1 MNYKN
6 DNLEELLDYIDPT
19 ELDYQEWC
27 SIGMALKDSGYD
39 VSVWEAWSMRDAARY
54 HQGECEKKWRSF
66 NGSDSPVTA
75 GTIVKMALDGG
86 YVPKSKT
93 PDKPLGWD
101 DEIGGDYTVTSQE
114 ETQEL
119 PIEEPKIWNPANE
132 IRRYIEALFDMNDYV
147 GYVTD
152 VWQDENDGGK
162 FKPNKGS
169 YDRTAGQLLQE
180 LSRYGDDI
188 ESVFGTVNEKCG
200 AWIRFN
206 PLNGNGVKNDDVADF
221 RYALVESDSI
231 PVAQQNG
238 IMHDLKLP
246 IAALVFTGGKSIHA
260 IVKVEA
266 GSLKEYRERVD
277 FLYKICDK
285 NGLHVDKNC
294 RNPSRLS
301 RLPGVMRNGRKQF
314 LIETNTG
321 FDSWESWKEWIE
333 SVNDDL
339 PEFENMADAWENMP
353 ELAQPL
359 IENVL
364 RQGHKMLL
372 AGPSKAG
379 KSFALI
385 ELAIAIAEGRKWLG
399 WQCAKGKV
407 LYVNLELDRASCLH
421 RVKDV
426 YESLGIP
433 QTNLENLII
442 WNLRGQTKP
451 MDKLAPS
458 LIWRAKRENLL
469 AVIID
474 PIYKVITGD
483 ENSADQMA
491 HFCNQFDKVCNSL
504 ECAVIYCH
512 HHSKGAQGG
521 KKSMD
526 RASGSG
532 VFARDPDALIDMVQ
546 LTLSDDIMKQ
556 LKNNDACAK
565 CAEYMSRYA
574 PHVLRDASPDDLM
587 SRSVSMK
594 MCCDNL
600 PHDAYERLKIDLQH
614 SDECVEQTSAWRMEG
629 TLREFPTFAP
639 KNLYFRY
646 PVHVEDNV
654 GVLKDLQTDSE
665 LTSWQRGAKRG
676 HETQSRNAKAKA
688 ADKNAE
694 LLNTFDA
701 VNVNGEVTVQ
711 DMAEYIGCDPRTVR
725 NRLKSSKDLCV
736 RDSKVYRKEVESNS
750 VL

>member
-6 DNLEELLDYIDPT
+6 DNLEELLEYIDPS
-19 ELDYQEWC
+19 ELDYQQWC
-27 SIGMALKDSGYD
+27 GIGMALKDSGYD
-39 VSVWEAWSMRDAARY
+39 VSVWDIWSMRDAARY

-66 NGSDSPVTA
+66 NGSDTPVTA

-86 YVPKSKT
+86 YHPPSKA
-93 PDKPLGWD
+93 PDKVLAWD
-101 DEIGGDYTVTSQE
+101 DVIGEEYTVTSAE
-114 ETQEL
+114 DTQEL
-119 PIEEPKIWNPANE
+119 PIHEPKVWDPASE
-132 IRRYIEALFDMNDYV
+132 IRRYLEALFDMNDIV
-147 GYVTD
+147 GYVTE
-152 VWQDENDGGK
+152 VWKDEADGGK
-162 FKPNKGS
+162 FKPKAGS

-180 LSRYGDDI
+180 LARYGGDI
-188 ESVFGTVNEKCG
+188 ESVFGTINEECG

-206 PLNGNGVKNDDVADF
+206 PLNGQGVKNDCVADY

-246 IAALVFTGGKSIHA
+246 IAALVFTGGKSLHA
-260 IVKVEA
+260 IVRVEA
-266 GSLKEYRERVD
+266 GSFKEYRERVE

-285 NGLHVDKNC
+285 NGLHVDRNC

-301 RLPGVMRNGRKQF
+301 RMPGIMRNGKKQF
-314 LIETNTG
+314 LVETNSG
-321 FDSWESWKEWIE
+321 FSSWQEWKEWIE

-339 PEFENMADAWENMP
+339 PDFEDMSDAWENMP
-353 ELAQPL
+353 ELAPPL

-407 LYVNLELDRASCLH
+407 LYVNLELDKASCLH

-426 YESLGIP
+426 YNALKIP
-433 QTNLENLII
+433 PQNLHNLRI
-442 WNLRGQTKP
+442 WNLRGMTKP

-458 LIWRAKRENLL
+458 LIWRAKRENFL

-491 HFCNQFDKVCNSL
+491 HFCNQFDKVCTAL
-504 ECAVIYCH
+504 GCAVIYCH
-512 HHSKGAQGG
+512 HHSKGSQGG
-521 KKSMD
+521 KRSMD

-532 VFARDPDALIDMVQ
+532 VFARDPDALLDMVELE
-546 LTLSDDIMKQ
+546 LTEDIRKQ
-556 LKNNDACAK
+556 LKNNEGCLVCAD
-565 CAEYMSRYA
+565 YLNRYA
-574 PHVLRDASPDDLM
+574 PDVARNASPDDLL
-587 SRSVSMK
+587 SRSASMK
-594 MCCDNL
+594 LCCDNL
-600 PHDAYERLKIDLQH
+600 SRDNYEAFKTALSASDAYIDSL
-614 SDECVEQTSAWRMEG
+614 TAWRMEG
-629 TLREFPTFAP
+629 TLREFPKFQT

-646 PVHVEDNV
+646 PVHEEDKV
-654 GVLKDLQTDSE
+654 GVLKDLQTDDM
-665 LTSWQRGAKRG
+665 LTSYQRGAKRG
-676 HETQSRNAKAKA
+676 HAKQSANAKAKA

-694 LLNTFDA
+694 LINTFNA
-701 VNVNGEVTVQ
+701 VNVDGKVSVQ
-711 DMAEYIGCDPRTVR
+711 EIAEYLGVDRRTIER
-725 NRLKSSKDLCV
+725 RLQKSNELALENGIV
-736 RDSKVYRKEVESNS
+736 ARK
-750 VL
+750 

>member
-6 DNLEELLDYIDPT
+6 DNLDELLEYIDPA
-19 ELDYQEWC
+19 ELSYQEWC
-27 SIGMALKDSGYD
+27 GVGMALKHSGYD
-39 VSVWEAWSMRDAARY
+39 VSVWDVWSCRDAARY
-54 HQGECEKKWRSF
+54 HPGECEKKWRSF
-66 NGSDSPVTA
+66 NGSDTPVTA

-86 YVPKSKT
+86 YTPPSKKA
-93 PDKPLGWD
+93 DKALGWD
-101 DEIGGDYTVTSQE
+101 DIIGEEYTVTSAE
-114 ETQEL
+114 DTQEL
-119 PIEEPKIWNPANE
+119 PINEPAHWDPASE
-132 IRRYIEALFDMNDYV
+132 IRRYLEALFDMSDIV
-147 GYVTD
+147 GYVTE
-152 VWQDENDGGK
+152 VWKDDSDGGK
-162 FKPNKGS
+162 FKPKAGS

-180 LSRYGDDI
+180 LARYNGDM
-188 ESVFGTVNEKCG
+188 ESVFGTINEECG

-206 PLNGNGVKNDDVADF
+206 PLNGQGVKNDCVADY

-246 IAALVFTGGKSIHA
+246 IAALVFTGGKSLHA
-260 IVKVEA
+260 IVRVEA
-266 GSLKEYRERVD
+266 GSFKEYRERVE

-285 NGLHVDKNC
+285 NGLRVDRNC

-301 RLPGVMRNGRKQF
+301 RMPGIMRNGKKQF
-314 LIETNTG
+314 LVETNTG
-321 FDSWESWKEWIE
+321 FSSWQEWKEWIE

-339 PEFENMADAWENMP
+339 PEFEDMCDSWENMP
-353 ELAQPL
+353 ELAPPL

-407 LYVNLELDRASCLH
+407 LYVNLELDKASCLH

-426 YESLGIP
+426 YAALGIP
-433 QTNLENLII
+433 PQNLSNLRI
-442 WNLRGQTKP
+442 WNLRGMTKP

-458 LIWRAKRENLL
+458 LIWRAKRENFL

-491 HFCNQFDKVCNSL
+491 HFCNQFDKVCTAL
-504 ECAVIYCH
+504 GCAVIYCH
-512 HHSKGAQGG
+512 HHSKGSQGG
-521 KKSMD
+521 KRSMD

-532 VFARDPDALIDMVQ
+532 VFARDPDALLDMTE
-546 LTLSDDIMKQ
+546 LTLTEDIIRQ
-556 LKNNDACAK
+556 LKNNEGCLICADYLNK
-565 CAEYMSRYA
+565 YA
-574 PHVLRDASPDDLM
+574 PDAARNASPDDLL
-587 SRSVSMK
+587 SCNAAFK
-594 MCCDNL
+594 LCYDNL
-600 PHDAYERLKIDLQH
+600 PSEKYAALKAELSA
-614 SDECVEQTSAWRMEG
+614 SDSHVEQISAWRMEG
-629 TLREFPTFAP
+629 TLREFPKFPP
-639 KNLYFRY
+639 KNLYFKY
-646 PVHVEDNV
+646 PVHDEDKV
-654 GVLKDLQTDSE
+654 GVLKDLQADSE

-676 HETQSRNAKAKA
+676 HDRQSANAKAKA

-694 LLNTFDA
+694 LINTFNA
-701 VNVNGEVTVQ
+701 VNVDGKVSVQ
-711 DMAEYIGCDPRTVR
+711 EIAEYIGVSEKTIRR
-725 NRLKSSKDLCV
+725 RLSSSKDFSVENNIV
-736 RDSKVYRKEVESNS
+736 RRSGTK
-750 VL
+750 